1 MEAKRWFESR
11 TLWLNAVAVAL
22 IVAQALQG
30 QTWLDPEYQ
39 VLIVAI
45 LNAILRLITNKPLA
59 R

>member
-11 TLWLNAVAVAL
+11 TLWLNAVATAL

-30 QTWLDPEYQ
+30 QAWLDPEYQ

-45 LNAILRLITNKPLA
+45 LNAVMRLITNKPLA

>member
-11 TLWLNAVAVAL
+11 TLWLNAIAVAL

-30 QTWLDPEYQ
+30 QAWLDPEYQ

-45 LNAILRLITNKPLA
+45 LNAILRLITNKPLSK
-59 R
+59 

>member
-30 QTWLDPEYQ
+30 QAWIDPEYQ
-39 VLIVAI
+39 VFAVAV
-45 LNAILRLITNKPLA
+45 LNAIMRLITNKPLA